1 MIGNCIKLAVSSI
14 ENVVNRERFENNGSS
29 SSIMPQSSMNQNG
42 VGGFL
47 VVFIAFLIIVLLI
60 SLIGQFLWNFAVA
73 GEEGGLFPFVK
84 KAKSIWHILAL
95 YILLS
100 LFFSGS
106 N

>member
-14 ENVVNRERFENNGSS
+14 ETMVNKEKFGNNSDS
-29 SSIMPQSSMNQNG
+29 YMSASSMNQNG

-60 SLIGQFLWNFAVA
+60 SLVGQFLWNFAVA
-73 GEEGGLFPFVK
+73 GEEGGLFPSVK

-95 YILLS
+95 YILIS